1 MNASHGLRI
10 VMKVFTLIYNKN
22 KKEDVVMASKE
33 YQKVLNG
40 DINRKEDSI
49 NAARPT
55 SNIILPKSYTI
66 MMQIYY
72 LLFK

>member
-1 MNASHGLRI
+1 
-10 VMKVFTLIYNKN
+10 
-22 KKEDVVMASKE
+22 MASKEE

>member
-1 MNASHGLRI
+1 
-10 VMKVFTLIYNKN
+10 
-22 KKEDVVMASKE
+22 MASKE

-55 SNIILPKSYTI
+55 SNNYPPQILHDYDANILFTFKIIVLWNWILIK
-66 MMQIYY
+66 
-72 LLFK
+72 

>member
-10 VMKVFTLIYNKN
+10 VMKVFTLIHNKN

>member
-1 MNASHGLRI
+1 
-10 VMKVFTLIYNKN
+10 
-22 KKEDVVMASKE
+22 MASKE

-55 SNIILPKSYTI
+55 SNNYPPQILHDYDANI
-66 MMQIYY
+66 
-72 LLFK
+72 LFTF